1 MLKHLSSM
9 GHKIAAWVGDRTHFG
24 VRSTSTTH
32 NELVEDST
40 HYVTLSSLLPYDV
53 YDSETGLFHNKRS
66 AGFILEAS
74 PLLGASEETVNILA
88 SILTDV
94 IPKNVDLQF
103 ILWGSDKIGETL
115 DAFEKERSVGG
126 EIFEWL
132 AKKRTEFLKKG
143 VYKSLTRQGQYILRD
158 FRLFISVSVS
168 INSGQSHSDELVKLR
183 EDVISSFKS
192 IQVHS
197 LNISAEEFISVV
209 TDILHPSNH
218 VYPTRQRWNPY
229 DSLSL
234 QVTDPEYF
242 ISAQHDKI
250 QFDCASMPDES
261 WEARALCVKEFPKSM
276 AQWKMMDSIGQLFNT
291 SLQIPCQFLISFS
304 VRLVD
309 QEKANLNTQLST
321 LKKEKSAKS
330 PIAKFMPLISKEYD
344 DWKYVQN
351 RMAEGDRLVQTYF
364 QLILFSPSNLAGQAE
379 RKIRD
384 LYRANG
390 WRLKKTLYLQLQSLL
405 AALPMMMSEG
415 MLSDLK
421 RLGRIQTMTA
431 FNAVNIAPLQGEWKG
446 TKTPSLILPGRRGQI
461 TTFNPFDNTEGN
473 YNIAISAASGKG
485 KSVLIQE
492 YIVSILSSGGR
503 VWVIDVGRSY
513 EKTCKLLNGTFIEF
527 TQDNSICLNP
537 FTFIR
542 DFNSSLTMLKPLLA
556 AMVHPT
562 SNASDEEI
570 AFLEKAAKAA
580 WDEKG
585 NSATITTVATWLAN
599 QDSPTCQNLSHLLYS
614 YTHDGMNAAYFE
626 GECNINLNNSFVVL
640 ELQELKARKDLQQIV
655 LLLLMY
661 QISEA
666 MYLSKRDQRKSC
678 IIDEAPDLFSGDNQ
692 GAEKFIGT
700 GYRQA
705 RKYYANFVTSM
716 QGINDYFKNDTTIAM
731 YENSDIKIILG
742 QNSET
747 IDQIKKSERLSM
759 DAFTERLY
767 KSLRKTDDYSECVI
781 KTPSG
786 ISVHR
791 IILDY
796 FARIMVSS
804 KAEEFN
810 AVAELQIQ
818 GKSLQQAIEIV
829 AGKFNYAN

>member
-1 MLKHLSSM
+1 MLEKLSAIS
-9 GHKIAAWVGDRTHFG
+9 HKIAAMVGDRIQFG
-24 VRSTSTTH
+24 VKTQSRKVESV
-32 NELVEDST
+32 VEDSA
-40 HYVTLSSLLPYDV
+40 HYVTLASLLPYDV
-53 YDSETGLFHNKRS
+53 YDPETGLFYNKRS
-66 AGFILEAS
+66 AGFVLEAS
-74 PLLGASEETVNILA
+74 PLLGANEETVNILA
-88 SILTDV
+88 SVLTDV

-115 DAFEKERSVGG
+115 DAFEKERSGRG

-132 AKKRTEFLKKG
+132 AKKRSEFLKEG
-143 VYKSLTRQGQYILRD
+143 AYKSLTHQGQFILRD
-158 FRLFISVSVS
+158 FRFFISLSS
-168 INSGQSHSDELVKLR
+168 AASAGQGADEWVRLR
-183 EDVISSFKS
+183 EDVMSSLKS
-192 IQVHS
+192 IQIHS
-197 LNISAEEFISVV
+197 QSVSADEFISVV
-209 TDILHPSNH
+209 TDLLHPSCN

-242 ISAQHDKI
+242 IRVERDKI
-250 QFDCASMPDES
+250 QFENADDV
-261 WEARALCVKEFPKSM
+261 WEARALSVKEFPQSM
-276 AQWKMMDSIGQLFNT
+276 AQWRMMDSIGQLFNT
-291 SLQIPCQFLISFS
+291 SLQIPCPFVISLS
-304 VRLVD
+304 VRLID
-309 QEKANLNTQLST
+309 QEKANMSVQFAS

-330 PIAKFMPLISKEYD
+330 QLAKFMPLISQEYE
-344 DWKYVQN
+344 DWKYVKN
-351 RMAEGDRLVQTYF
+351 RMAEGDRLVQTFF
-364 QLILFSPSNLAGQAE
+364 QIILFSSKKQAGQSE
-379 RKIRD
+379 RKVRD

-390 WRLKKTLYLQLQSLL
+390 WRLKKTAYLQLQSLL
-405 AALPMMMSEG
+405 AMLPMMMSEG

-421 RLGRIQTMTA
+421 RLGRLQTMTA
-431 FNAVNIAPLQGEWKG
+431 FNAVNVAPLQGEWKG
-446 TKTPSLILPGRRGQI
+446 TGTPSLILPGRRGQI

-492 YIVSILSSGGR
+492 YIVSILGSGGR

-527 TQDNSICLNP
+527 TRDNSICLNP

-542 DFNSSLTMLKPLLA
+542 DFNASLTMLKPLLA

-562 SNASDEEI
+562 TNASDEEI

-580 WDEKG
+580 WEEKG
-585 NSATITTVATWLAN
+585 NSATITTVANWLVK
-599 QDSPTCQNLSHLLYS
+599 QDSPLCQNLSHLLYS
-614 YTHDGMNAAYFE
+614 YTQDGMNAGYFE
-626 GECNINLNNSFVVL
+626 GACNIDLNNSFVVL

-666 MYLSKRDQRKSC
+666 MYLSKRDQPKSC
-678 IIDEAPDLFSGDNQ
+678 IIDEAPDLLSGDNQ

-705 RKYYANFVTSM
+705 RKYYSNFVTSM

-796 FARIMVSS
+796 FSRIMVSS

-810 AVAELQIQ
+810 AVAELQKQ
-818 GKSLQQAIEIV
+818 GKSLQEAIEII
-829 AGKFNYAN
+829 ARKFNHAY